1 MRKRVRGHYAAIL
14 SSASNQTTEP
24 DWGHTKY
31 FMLFGVAEDHD
42 SNPVKIGL
50 SSLKKRGAKFV
61 SVNPVKTGYSAIADE
76 WIGLRPG
83 SDGAFVMALIH
94 ELLHADKIDLDY
106 LVRYTNAPW
115 LVVRDPGSENDG
127 LFARGPN
134 GEPLCWDQNTGQI
147 ADARLAGVA
156 PSVIGEVA
164 LDSGQVAI
172 PAFQIMANRYME
184 DTYGPEVA
192 ALRTGLSA
200 HHIRRIAAEL
210 AEAAFEKEIAV
221 PVQWTR
227 R

>member
-1 MRKRVRGHYAAIL
+1 M
-14 SSASNQTTEP
+14 
-24 DWGHTKY
+24 
-31 FMLFGVAEDHD
+31 
-42 SNPVKIGL
+42 
-50 SSLKKRGAKFV
+50 
-61 SVNPVKTGYSAIADE
+61 
-76 WIGLRPG
+76 
-83 SDGAFVMALIH
+83 
-94 ELLHADKIDLDY
+94 
-106 LVRYTNAPW
+106 VRYTNAPW
-115 LVVRDPGSENDG
+115 LVIRDPGSENDG

-221 PVQWTR
+221 PVQWTDWAGR
-227 R
+227 KHDKMIGRPVSMHAMRGSSAHSNGLSEILARLDSAWFGTCPEPGRISFLMIRKTG